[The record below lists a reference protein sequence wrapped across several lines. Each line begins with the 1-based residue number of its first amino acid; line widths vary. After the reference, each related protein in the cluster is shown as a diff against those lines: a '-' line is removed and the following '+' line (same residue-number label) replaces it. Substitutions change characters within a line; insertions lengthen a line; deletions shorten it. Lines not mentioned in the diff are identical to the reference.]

1 MKMLWAVG
9 MMLGGCVLTALW
21 TRRPHNT
28 RVSQEA
34 PATQER
40 LTGGQSQDDEP
51 DNWAEWEMEATIAL
65 LRENLSEVTFQLEVC
80 KEYYSIIEA
89 ENRQLHLRAKNF
101 CERKVNRRLD

>member
-1 MKMLWAVG
+1 MKMLWAAG

-28 RVSQEA
+28 RVSQES

-40 LTGGQSQDDEP
+40 LTGGQSEQLMTTL
-51 DNWAEWEMEATIAL
+51 EMLETIAL

-80 KEYYSIIEA
+80 KEYYSIIEE
-89 ENRQLHLRAKNF
+89 ENRELHLRVKNF
-101 CERKVNRRLD
+101 CERKVNRRLG